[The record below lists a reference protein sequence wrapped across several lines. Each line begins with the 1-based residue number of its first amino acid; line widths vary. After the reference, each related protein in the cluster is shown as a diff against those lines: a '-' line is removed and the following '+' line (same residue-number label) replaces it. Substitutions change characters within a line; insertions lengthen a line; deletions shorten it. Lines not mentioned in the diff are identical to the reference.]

1 MSNDN
6 KEQIEDQE
14 NGQENKQEEKEM
26 NEAENIETAAIS
38 QEEDNPILELE
49 EKVTAINDKY
59 LRLYSDF
66 ENFRKRTAKEKLDL
80 LTNGNASLLKKILPV
95 MDDFERAIESNK
107 EITDPEILKE
117 GFNLIYSKLKKTL
130 EAEGVKEMESN
141 GEVFDVEYHEAITNI
156 PVPDKSLKGKVV
168 DTTEKGYFLN
178 DNVLRYAKVVVGS

>member
-1 MSNDN
+1 MSIEN

-14 NGQENKQEEKEM
+14 NSQENKQEEANDMNAISEEEM
-26 NEAENIETAAIS
+26 N
-38 QEEDNPILELE
+38 PLVELE

-80 LTNGNASLLKKILPV
+80 ISNGNASLLNKILPV

-107 EITDPEILKE
+107 EITDPEVLKE
-117 GFNLIYSKLKKTL
+117 GFNLIYSKLKKTM
-130 EAEGVKEMESN
+130 EAEGVKEMQSN

-156 PVPDKSLKGKVV
+156 PAPDKSLKGKVV

>member
-1 MSNDN
+1 MSIEN

-14 NGQENKQEEKEM
+14 NSQENKQEEAEAM
-26 NEAENIETAAIS
+26 NAIS
-38 QEEDNPILELE
+38 EEELSPLVELE

-80 LTNGNASLLKKILPV
+80 ISNGNASLLNKILPV

-130 EAEGVKEMESN
+130 EAEGVKEMQSN

-156 PVPDKSLKGKVV
+156 PAPDKSLKGKVV

>member
-1 MSNDN
+1 MSIEN

-14 NGQENKQEEKEM
+14 NSQENKQEETEAM
-26 NEAENIETAAIS
+26 NAIS
-38 QEEDNPILELE
+38 EEELSPLVELE

-80 LTNGNASLLKKILPV
+80 ISNGNASLLNKILPV

-130 EAEGVKEMESN
+130 EAEGVKEMQSN

-156 PVPDKSLKGKVV
+156 PAPDKSLKGKVV